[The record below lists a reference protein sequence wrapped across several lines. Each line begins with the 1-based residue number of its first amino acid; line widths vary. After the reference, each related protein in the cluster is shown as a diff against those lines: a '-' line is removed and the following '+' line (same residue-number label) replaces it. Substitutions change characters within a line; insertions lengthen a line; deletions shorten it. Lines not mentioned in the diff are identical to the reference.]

1 MNAALHL
8 TQAGPL
14 ERAAHATGVA
24 LLRWSERRAARVL
37 PTTAA
42 QGTAQRSVARLAH
55 EAWTARTTRER
66 HAETLAAG
74 FPRIR

>member
-37 PTTAA
+37 PTTIAE
-42 QGTAQRSVARLAH
+42 GTAERTVARLAH
-55 EAWTARTTRER
+55 EARTALAARER
-66 HAETLAAG
+66 HAETLSAG
-74 FPRIR
+74 FPRVR